1 MKMSKTKVNAE
12 VSAAIQATGKKI
24 NDCVT
29 SFDPLAMHEAAQ
41 AAMQKIRERNADA
54 IAELEPTLAKLHEEI
69 KALQTRARELTSKN
83 YEAGRKVKR
92 TWKDLAK
99 ELGLNKYLTPNGSL
113 SRANAIKHTGG
124 DRAKLQEVL
133 DLYNKQFVPQVNAL
147 TRAAAEPYKPSEEDK
162 NFTNMFNAKINEYNR
177 LLSKKNE
184 LCGM

>member
-1 MKMSKTKVNAE
+1 MSKTKVNAE
-12 VSAAIQATGKKI
+12 VRAAIEATGKKV
-24 NDCVT
+24 NDSMT
-29 SFDPLAMHEAAQ
+29 MFDPLAMHEAAQ
-41 AAMQKIRERNADA
+41 AAMQKIQERNADA

-69 KALQTRARELTSKN
+69 KSLQTRARELKSKN

-99 ELGLNKYLTPNGSL
+99 ELGLNKYLTTNGSL

-147 TRAAAEPYKPSEEDK
+147 TRAAAEPYKPTDEEI

-177 LLSKKNE
+177 ILSKKNE
-184 LCGM
+184 LSGM

>member
-24 NDCVT
+24 SDGVT

-41 AAMQKIRERNADA
+41 AAMQKIQERNADA
-54 IAELEPTLAKLHEEI
+54 IAELEPKLAELHEEI

-99 ELGLNKYLTPNGSL
+99 ELGLNKYLTPSGSL
-113 SRANAIKHTGG
+113 SKANAIKHTGG
-124 DRAKLQEVL
+124 DRAKLQEIL
-133 DLYNKQFVPQVNAL
+133 DLYNKQYVPQVNAL
-147 TRAAAEPYKPSEEDK
+147 TRAAAEPYKPSEED
-162 NFTNMFNAKINEYNR
+162 NTFSNMFNAKVNEYNA
-177 LLSKKNE
+177 LLRKKNE
-184 LCGM
+184 LSGM